1 MTVIFWRY
9 FMEVKY
15 KIANGVLE
23 IFFFGELD
31 QHSASLCKDAL
42 DNLLDS
48 TLFSVAVF
56 DLTSLS
62 FTDSTGIG
70 LLLGRYKKIS
80 KMGKSVYIKN
90 AKPNVEKVL
99 TTSGIYSI
107 MPKI

>member
-1 MTVIFWRY
+1 
-9 FMEVKY
+9 MEIKY

-23 IFFFGELD
+23 IYFFGELD
-31 QHSASLCKDAL
+31 QHTASLSREAL

-48 TLFSVAVF
+48 SAYSVAVF
-56 DLTSLS
+56 DLTSLA

-80 KMGKSVYIKN
+80 KKGKSVYIKN
-90 AKPNVEKVL
+90 AQPNVEKVL
-99 TTSGIYSI
+99 NTSGIYSV

>member
-1 MTVIFWRY
+1 
-9 FMEVKY
+9 MEIKY

-23 IFFFGELD
+23 IYFFGELD
-31 QHSASLCKDAL
+31 QHTASLCKDAL

-48 TLFSVAVF
+48 STYSVAVF
-56 DLTSLS
+56 DLTSLT

-80 KMGKSVYIKN
+80 KKGKSVYIKN

-99 TTSGIYSI
+99 LTSGIYSV